1 MFCLSVTI
9 RLPRCYSLCRSHI
22 GKCNSISR
30 IHKSTLWLAVNAET
44 LLTDCFFS
52 SHYCSV
58 NSKVLWSVG
67 RRVSQQTCLSQ
78 GPYID
83 TGCSRIGN
91 AIVNF
96 VTRFKIILHTIW
108 NILLLWRNA
117 DCLSSSSLYILCVF
131 FAFFFLQALES
142 EFVSCQLHQW
152 IDLIFGYKQ
161 QGPEAARSLNVF
173 YYLTYEGAVNLN
185 SITDPV
191 LREVSFYFE
200 CRIQNYLLNTAL
212 SKAWRLRF
220 RSAGECSNLCFL

>member
-22 GKCNSISR
+22 GKRNSISR
-30 IHKSTLWLAVNAET
+30 IHKSTLWLAVNAEM

-131 FAFFFLQALES
+131 FAFFFFTGVRKWVCFLPASPVDWSNFWLQAARARGCQIPECVLL
-142 EFVSCQLHQW
+142 FDVWRSC
-152 IDLIFGYKQ
+152 
-161 QGPEAARSLNVF
+161 
-173 YYLTYEGAVNLN
+173 
-185 SITDPV
+185 
-191 LREVSFYFE
+191 
-200 CRIQNYLLNTAL
+200 
-212 SKAWRLRF
+212 
-220 RSAGECSNLCFL
+220 